1 MSQIN
6 HIQLDKFEKIIQ
18 ELFIDLYNINLFIFF
33 SFFNLFIYLSKLLI
47 WLFVYIGR

>member
-33 SFFNLFIYLSKLLI
+33 FLIYLFI
-47 WLFVYIGR
+47 